1 MDASQITKL
10 LQKQHTRHIQRPQT
24 VDASTL
30 TWKRQLL
37 SSTHVHGL
45 HEPAAT
51 LVPCCPD
58 PSPEDLATFLPIS
71 TPAPQAY
78 GGQGRQTTLTTGS
91 TMQFPNVFSSATGS
105 ASQVYSA
112 DRLLL
117 QKAGKQACAIES
129 DLASS
134 CPSSIDLPSCFC
146 RNTNVPTGEQVA
158 AGTPNPQS
166 NPYLPPFDTYYRF
179 KQPCDPVRDVNKKHH
194 VPTCHSRLQRNDSSY
209 SCTDESRSPSTC
221 EGCVL
226 ERTS

>member
-30 TWKRQLL
+30 TWKKQLL
-37 SSTHVHGL
+37 SSTHVQGL
-45 HEPAAT
+45 HEPSAT
-51 LVPCCPD
+51 LVPCCQE

-71 TPAPQAY
+71 TPPPQAY
-78 GGQGRQTTLTTGS
+78 GGQGKQTTLTTGS

-117 QKAGKQACAIES
+117 QKAGKHACAIES
-129 DLASS
+129 S
-134 CPSSIDLPSCFC
+134 LPCSTPITLPACYC
-146 RNTNVPTGEQVA
+146 RNTNLPTEEQAA
-158 AGTPNPQS
+158 AGTANPQS

-179 KQPCDPVRDVNKKHH
+179 KRPCDPVRDQNQKHH
-194 VPTCHSRLQRNDSSY
+194 VLTCHTRF
-209 SCTDESRSPSTC
+209 PSTSD
-221 EGCVL
+221 GCVL
-226 ERTS
+226 EQSS